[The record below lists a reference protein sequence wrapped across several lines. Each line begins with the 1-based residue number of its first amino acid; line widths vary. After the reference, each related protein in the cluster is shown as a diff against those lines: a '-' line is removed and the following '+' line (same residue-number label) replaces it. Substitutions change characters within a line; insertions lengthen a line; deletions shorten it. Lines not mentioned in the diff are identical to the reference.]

1 MFEGKEAEKQLF
13 KRSISRAPSFAED
26 GDGAGSELTLSG
38 AAQQLFDA
46 VTQPAGAQQR

>member
-26 GDGAGSELTLSG
+26 GDGAGSR
-38 AAQQLFDA
+38 A
-46 VTQPAGAQQR
+46 AGAKVAPLRGGVGMIN